1 MRKSLIFAFC
11 LFLAGACSIMN
22 IIPEIQSQKE
32 AVVITEQILEGDKN
46 AAKGIGFQVSAQDGC
61 LFWNTQYHIGESDGE
76 DGSAAGG
83 EGAGPTDGEGGSSAG
98 GEEGGAADGESAG
111 AAAADTCETEF
122 TFSIRGNKTVGN
134 NSHSADLKNRSLNL
148 YGDYGAVM
156 KLKEE
161 GFGLGED
168 FLSGMQIPEG
178 QQERQYILSADN
190 WVYFFPRAVKAA
202 LESGGYEEGSGKYT
216 GTVKLADYYPYY
228 PLRLRLDQ
236 ESYEEEDLK
245 NAWGIGDGRED
256 SERFYDVWSNEDG
269 YDITEILRV
278 PIPKEAVLEVSLET
292 NLGVWVNASPENLP
306 SLYGV
311 QARGTEGYYFSFYAS
326 LDEVT
331 ESGSVINGGVGSPVP
346 CGSEAGNGIY
356 FIPMKKQF
364 GRDGGIPVYPQL
376 RKICDIPEE
385 SFVIDLMVL
394 QGNGTS
400 WENGA
405 SQESGILQ
413 EKGASQGDEI
423 SQGNGTSQENE
434 TLLLV
439 IWENGWWR
447 LDVLDLKTG
456 EVSKGESL
464 LYDPDC
470 AYLEVR
476 QVADRQLL
484 MLMDGRFCLARVES
498 GRFTEE
504 ISGQLDL
511 DGNSWVRASDVASV
525 YENMVLP
532 TRVPVYEADYREGQL
547 VFLAAEGSSGCSVR
561 LSVFDRD
568 GLQYLGSY
576 SHSFDR
582 LAQAEQIPQIYAH
595 IDFVYEKETGN
606 PGKNQEQAVLE
617 EKGTDGRKEHAGN

>member
-11 LFLAGACSIMN
+11 LFLAGAYSIMN
-22 IIPEIQSQKE
+22 IIPEIQFQKE

-46 AAKGIGFQVSAQDGC
+46 AAQGIGFQVSAQDGC

-76 DGSAAGG
+76 DGSAAVG
-83 EGAGPTDGEGGSSAG
+83 EGAGS
-98 GEEGGAADGESAG
+98 ADGESGSSVGGEGGG
-111 AAAADTCETEF
+111 AVGADTCETEF
-122 TFSIRGNKTVGN
+122 TFSIRGSKTVGN
-134 NSHSADLKNRSLNL
+134 DSQSADLKNRSLNL

-190 WVYFFPRAVKAA
+190 WVYFFPKAVKAA
-202 LESGGYEEGSGKYT
+202 LESGDYEEGSGKYT
-216 GTVKLADYYPYY
+216 GTVKLADYYSYY
-228 PLRLRLDQ
+228 PLRIRLDQ

-245 NAWGIGDGRED
+245 NAWGIGDGKEE
-256 SERFYDVWSNEDG
+256 SERFDEVWNNEDG

-331 ESGSVINGGVGSPVP
+331 ENGSVINGGVGSPVP

-356 FIPMKKQF
+356 FIPMKKQY

-376 RKICDIPEE
+376 RKICDISEE

-394 QGNGTS
+394 QGNGV
-400 WENGA
+400 
-405 SQESGILQ
+405 
-413 EKGASQGDEI
+413 
-423 SQGNGTSQENE
+423 SQGNGASQENE

-456 EVSKGESL
+456 KVSQGESL

-525 YENMVLP
+525 YEDMVLP
-532 TRVPVYEADYREGQL
+532 TRVPVYEADYREGKL

-561 LSVFDRD
+561 LSVFDQY
-568 GLQYLGSY
+568 GLQYMGSY

-582 LAQAEQIPQIYAH
+582 LAQAEQISQIYAH

-617 EKGTDGRKEHAGN
+617 EKGIDGRREHAGN